1 MPGSKPYRVHPLA
14 WLEIEAAADWY
25 QQRSEQASV
34 AFIGAVFD
42 ALESVSSA
50 PQRWPQYLFGTQR
63 FVFYRFPFSAIY
75 LDAPD
80 AVDIVAIAHNKRKP
94 GYWRQ
99 RL

>member
-42 ALESVSSA
+42 A
-50 PQRWPQYLFGTQR
+50 
-63 FVFYRFPFSAIY
+63 
-75 LDAPD
+75 
-80 AVDIVAIAHNKRKP
+80 
-94 GYWRQ
+94 
-99 RL
+99 